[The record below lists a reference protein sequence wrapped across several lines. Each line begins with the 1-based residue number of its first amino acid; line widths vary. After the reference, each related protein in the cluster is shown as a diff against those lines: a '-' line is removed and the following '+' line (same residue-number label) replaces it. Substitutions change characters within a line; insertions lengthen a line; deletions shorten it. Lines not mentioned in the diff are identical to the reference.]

1 MALDSVLST
10 PVIPPPPKGA
20 TAPTG
25 GGGSSPGSD
34 GSSSSSSSSS
44 STSSSSGADSSR
56 SAAASNSNPARSST
70 KGNANGNSN
79 AGQTPNASSAS
90 NKAQQQNAAN
100 QAQGASSANTAR
112 NAAAQ
117 NKNQGPSFIQAL
129 AQTQADAQESAT
141 ATVAAA
147 PQEFTNT
154 KPKGAKNDP
163 DTIGTPLGFL
173 PQSLAAAMAGLQ
185 PASTGQNLP
194 GNTTPDNDSSDAVPV
209 EGGATI
215 QGVIANIA
223 QGTAEELKTA
233 ADGKADPSPAP
244 TTDNTVSAAA
254 NAFQAHMV
262 AKAPTAENADKIA
275 TPVGNTGFAD
285 EVGDKI
291 TWMASQGVQSASLQ
305 MTPEHLGPVE
315 VRISMQQD
323 GTASVSFTAAHAET
337 RAALEQALPQ
347 LREMFSTQGLTLT
360 DASVSHQSPRGQ
372 PQQRQAVNAI
382 GAIGGG
388 SGDDPTSSSIASVT
402 RVQSGLLDTYA

>member
-1 MALDSVLST
+1 VALDSVLST

-20 TAPTG
+20 TSPTG
-25 GGGSSPGSD
+25 GNSSSPGSD
-34 GSSSSSSSSS
+34 GSSSSSSA
-44 STSSSSGADSSR
+44 TSSSSGADSSR
-56 SAAASNSNPARSST
+56 STPAPSNSTRSSA
-70 KGNANGNSN
+70 KGDAQSN
-79 AGQTPNASSAS
+79 AGQTPNTSAAS
-90 NKAQQQNAAN
+90 NKAQQQNATN
-100 QAQGASSANTAR
+100 QAQGTSSAA
-112 NAAAQ
+112 NAAHNAATQ

-129 AQTQADAQESAT
+129 AQTQADAQGSAT

-154 KPKGAKNDP
+154 KPKGTKNDP
-163 DTIGTPLGFL
+163 DTIGTALGFL

-185 PASTGQNLP
+185 PASAGQNLP
-194 GNTTPDNDSSDAVPV
+194 GDTTSDNDSSDAVAV
-209 EGGATI
+209 EGRTTI
-215 QGVIANIA
+215 QSVIADMA

-233 ADGKADPSPAP
+233 TDGKADPSAAP
-244 TTDNTVSAAA
+244 TTDNTASAAA

-262 AKAPTAENADKIA
+262 AKAPTAENTDKIS

-291 TWMASQGVQSASLQ
+291 TWMASQGIQSASLQ

-323 GTASVSFTAAHAET
+323 GTASVSFTAAHADT

-347 LREMFSTQGLTLT
+347 LREMFSTQGLTLA

-388 SGDDPTSSSIASVT
+388 SSDDPTSSSIASVT